1 MITKQVLRKSLLCY
15 RQLMPT
21 PVYEHR
27 NLRMVKLL
35 ESFISQRTISSIHTF
50 LSIKKNKEP
59 DTAPLFSPL
68 WRSGVKIVVPK
79 TIFSSRKMAHFYLKS
94 NTKLKTNNWGI
105 PEPINA
111 KEANVS
117 DVDIVL
123 VPLLL
128 ADKCGNRIGY
138 GGGYYDRFLKE
149 SSALKVGLN
158 LAEPVDQILQK
169 EEWDT
174 PLDVLITPQN
184 VYEFART

>member
-1 MITKQVLRKSLLCY
+1 
-15 RQLMPT
+15 
-21 PVYEHR
+21 
-27 NLRMVKLL
+27 
-35 ESFISQRTISSIHTF
+35 
-50 LSIKKNKEP
+50 
-59 DTAPLFSPL
+59 
-68 WRSGVKIVVPK
+68 
-79 TIFSSRKMAHFYLKS
+79 MAHFYLKS